1 MPELIVTSAFL
12 QQINDGELDNGELDD
27 GGVDDGVF
35 DDSEFDDGGADDR
48 AVVYDDEDHQSST
61 SYKPALWSSR
71 NFARELD
78 QEPMMI
84 KRKAIVMMLMNF
96 MIVTMTIMISM
107 MGMILEGMIKCSK

>member
-1 MPELIVTSAFL
+1 MRERGNLPELIVTSAFL
-12 QQINDGELDNGELDD
+12 QQINDSELAEGELDD
-27 GGVDDGVF
+27 RELDDGEFDDGEVDNGEFDDGEVDDGEV
-35 DDSEFDDGGADDR
+35 DDGEVDDGGADDR

-84 KRKAIVMMLMNF
+84 
-96 MIVTMTIMISM
+96 
-107 MGMILEGMIKCSK
+107 

>member
-1 MPELIVTSAFL
+1 MRERGNLPELIVTSAFL
-12 QQINDGELDNGELDD
+12 QQINDSELDD
-27 GGVDDGVF
+27 G
-35 DDSEFDDGGADDR
+35 EFDDGGADDR

-84 KRKAIVMMLMNF
+84 
-96 MIVTMTIMISM
+96 
-107 MGMILEGMIKCSK
+107 